1 MSPTTG
7 DGQTDE
13 DIVLAFPAWRTNLRI
28 ARMAVSSV
36 AADAGFGLEDIE
48 DLRVAVTELCGA
60 LLGPPADEAVD
71 GDGDGDLGRIE
82 LRFRVDAGD
91 VVLLGRRDP
100 APGPAPDL
108 DPIARELLAVI
119 TDHHALEAVDGRW
132 SFSLRKGPTP
142 GSGEGAPDPV

>member
-1 MSPTTG
+1 MSTTAG
-7 DGQTDE
+7 YGQTDD

-71 GDGDGDLGRIE
+71 GDGDLGRIE

-91 VVLLGRRDP
+91 VVLLGRRHP
-100 APGPAPDL
+100 APGPAPVL